1 MNRRAASMSAR
12 YQIINEMAEKGMAVI
27 VVSSEMLKLI
37 GICDQVIVMRGGGI
51 SIELKKDELSES
63 NLISFAMGVQTSA
76 W

>member
-1 MNRRAASMSAR
+1 MSAR